1 MTTAV
6 CNGSSSSSRSS
17 RVEKML
23 MPDGQSRV
31 GRNGVLYIS
40 RCRDAVV
47 VAARDVACV
56 FSACRRCNYSR
67 GTPGGSRPGATRQTG
82 ISISSRRLKGQEEE
96 STRAGTGE
104 TEAESDAGR
113 RRISNDA
120 GWCPPAGAA
129 GAAKPR
135 RRRRQILHN
144 VLTLLLLALAACR
157 PCVCHGHDRE
167 LSDTDDEDGK
177 FLFLTF
183 RRKEDVLGF
192 SHLHADSNK
201 TLLSRV
207 F

>member
-6 CNGSSSSSRSS
+6 GNGSSSSGSRSS

-31 GRNGVLYIS
+31 GRNGVL
-40 RCRDAVV
+40 CRDAVDV
-47 VAARDVACV
+47 VARDVACV

-67 GTPGGSRPGATRQTG
+67 GTSAVAASRMGGSRPGATRH
-82 ISISSRRLKGQEEE
+82 
-96 STRAGTGE
+96 STRAGAGE

-113 RRISNDA
+113 RRISNDV
-120 GWCPPAGAA
+120 GWCPPAA
-129 GAAKPR
+129 GTAKPR

-157 PCVCHGHDRE
+157 PCVGHDRE

-183 RRKEDVLGF
+183 YKKGNRCIRFL
-192 SHLHADSNK
+192 SSPADSK
-201 TLLSRV
+201 
-207 F
+207 

>member
-6 CNGSSSSSRSS
+6 GNGSSSSSSGSKSS

-31 GRNGVLYIS
+31 GRNGVL
-40 RCRDAVV
+40 CRDAVDV
-47 VAARDVACV
+47 VARDVTCV

-67 GTPGGSRPGATRQTG
+67 GTSAVAASRMGGSRPGATRH
-82 ISISSRRLKGQEEE
+82 
-96 STRAGTGE
+96 STRAGAGE

-113 RRISNDA
+113 RRIRNDA
-120 GWCPPAGAA
+120 GCWCPPATAVGT
-129 GAAKPR
+129 AKPR

-157 PCVCHGHDRE
+157 PCYGHDRE

-183 RRKEDVLGF
+183 YKKGNKCIRFL
-192 SHLHADSNK
+192 SSPADSK
-201 TLLSRV
+201 
-207 F
+207 